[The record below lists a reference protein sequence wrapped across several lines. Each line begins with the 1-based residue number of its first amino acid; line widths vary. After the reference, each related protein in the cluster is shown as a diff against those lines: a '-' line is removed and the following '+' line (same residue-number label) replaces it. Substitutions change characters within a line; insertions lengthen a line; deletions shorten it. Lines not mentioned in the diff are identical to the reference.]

1 MSSVKSPNRVTQSSW
16 HPHTGPGKA
25 TVEVMDRLQSTTRY
39 IVLIGAAILFLAP
52 FLRLISTSLKTND
65 QIVQGSASWIP
76 RPLTLQNYANA
87 FTSVPLLRY
96 GKNTL
101 IVAFFSVVGALF
113 SNTVVAYGFSRLE
126 WRSRELFFLVTL
138 ATLMLPFQVTMVP
151 LFMMFSRLHW
161 TNTFLP
167 LIVPCFF
174 GNAFYIFLL
183 RQFFLGI
190 PRDLSEAAR
199 LEGASELQILWHV
212 IVPLARPALLAVA
225 LFQFLFSWNDFL
237 GPLIYLND
245 QSKFTLALGLANMQS
260 AIGLSDFGAIMAAAT
275 VTVVPVTIVFIFT
288 QRYFIEGILTARAKS

>member
-1 MSSVKSPNRVTQSSW
+1 MVLALVF
-16 HPHTGPGKA
+16 
-25 TVEVMDRLQSTTRY
+25 TT
-39 IVLIGAAILFLAP
+39 P
-52 FLRLISTSLKTND
+52 FLWLLSTSLKTNE
-65 QIVQGSASWIP
+65 QIVQSSPDWIP
-76 RPLTLQNYANA
+76 RPATLQNFLNA
-87 FTSVPLLRY
+87 FQTVPLLEY

-101 IVAFFSVVGALF
+101 IVTLFSVLGALC
-113 SNTVVAYGFSRLE
+113 SNTLVAYGFSRIQ
-126 WRSRELFFLVTL
+126 WRSREFFFIITL

-151 LFMMFSRLHW
+151 LFVMFSRLHW

-190 PRDLSEAAR
+190 PRELSEAAR
-199 LEGASELQILWHV
+199 IEGASELQILWH
-212 IVPLARPALLAVA
+212 IILPLARPALFTVA

-260 AIGLSDFGAIMAAAT
+260 AIGLSDFGMIMAAAA
-275 VTVVPVTIVFIFT
+275 VTVLPVILLFIFT
-288 QRYFIEGILTARAKS
+288 QRYFIEGIVQAKVTS

>member
-1 MSSVKSPNRVTQSSW
+1 VSDASVHRLISGRRTKPGRIESSVR
-16 HPHTGPGKA
+16 HG
-25 TVEVMDRLQSTTRY
+25 
-39 IVLIGAAILFLAP
+39 VLILLALVFTTP
-52 FLRLISTSLKTND
+52 FLWLLSTSLKTNE
-65 QIVQGSASWIP
+65 QIVQSSPDWIP
-76 RPLTLQNYANA
+76 RPATLQNFLNA
-87 FTSVPLLRY
+87 FHTVPLLEY

-101 IVAFFSVVGALF
+101 IVTLFSVLGALC
-113 SNTVVAYGFSRLE
+113 SNTLVAYGFSRIQ
-126 WRSRELFFLVTL
+126 WRSREFFFIITL

-151 LFMMFSRLHW
+151 LFIMFSKLHW

-190 PRDLSEAAR
+190 PRELSEAAR
-199 LEGASELQILWHV
+199 IEGASELQILWH
-212 IVPLARPALLAVA
+212 IILPLARPALFTVA

-260 AIGLSDFGAIMAAAT
+260 AIGLSDFGMIMAAAV
-275 VTVVPVTIVFIFT
+275 VTVLPVILLFIFT
-288 QRYFIEGILTARAKS
+288 QRYFIEGIVQAKVTS

>member
-1 MSSVKSPNRVTQSSW
+1 MSDAPKAGRIESSVRHGVLMVL
-16 HPHTGPGKA
+16 A
-25 TVEVMDRLQSTTRY
+25 LVFTT
-39 IVLIGAAILFLAP
+39 P
-52 FLRLISTSLKTND
+52 FIWLLSTSLKTNE
-65 QIVQGSASWIP
+65 QIVQSSPDWIP
-76 RPLTLQNYANA
+76 RPATLQNFLNA
-87 FTSVPLLRY
+87 FHTVPLLEY

-101 IVAFFSVVGALF
+101 IVTLFSVLGALC
-113 SNTVVAYGFSRLE
+113 SNTLVAYGFSRIQ
-126 WRSRELFFLVTL
+126 WRSREFFFIITL

-151 LFMMFSRLHW
+151 LFIMFSKLHW

-190 PRDLSEAAR
+190 PRELSEAAR
-199 LEGASELQILWHV
+199 IEGASELQILWH
-212 IVPLARPALLAVA
+212 IILPLARPALFTVA

-260 AIGLSDFGAIMAAAT
+260 AIGLSDFGMIMAAAV
-275 VTVVPVTIVFIFT
+275 VTVLPVILLFIFT
-288 QRYFIEGILTARAKS
+288 QRYFIEGIVQAKVTS

>member
-1 MSSVKSPNRVTQSSW
+1 VSGPSKASRIESSVRHGV
-16 HPHTGPGKA
+16 
-25 TVEVMDRLQSTTRY
+25 L
-39 IVLIGAAILFLAP
+39 IVLALVFTTP
-52 FLRLISTSLKTND
+52 FLWLLSTSLKTNE
-65 QIVQGSASWIP
+65 QIVQSSPDWIP
-76 RPLTLQNYANA
+76 RPATLQNFLNA
-87 FTSVPLLRY
+87 FHTVPLLEY

-101 IVAFFSVVGALF
+101 IVTLFSVLGALC
-113 SNTVVAYGFSRLE
+113 SNTLVAYGFSRIQ
-126 WRSRELFFLVTL
+126 WRSREFFFIVTL

-151 LFMMFSRLHW
+151 LFIMFSKLHW

-190 PRDLSEAAR
+190 PRELSEAAR
-199 LEGASELQILWHV
+199 IEGASELQILWH
-212 IVPLARPALLAVA
+212 IILPLARPALFTVA

-260 AIGLSDFGAIMAAAT
+260 AIGLSDFGMIMAAAM
-275 VTVVPVTIVFIFT
+275 VTVLPVILLFIFA
-288 QRYFIEGILTARAKS
+288 QRYFIEGIVQAKVTS

>member
-1 MSSVKSPNRVTQSSW
+1 VSGVS
-16 HPHTGPGKA
+16 KA
-25 TVEVMDRLQSTTRY
+25 GRIDRLVRHGVLMVLALVFTT
-39 IVLIGAAILFLAP
+39 P
-52 FLRLISTSLKTND
+52 FLWLLSTSLKTNE
-65 QIVQGSASWIP
+65 QIVQSSPDWIP
-76 RPLTLQNYANA
+76 RPATLQNFLNA
-87 FTSVPLLRY
+87 FHTVPLLEY

-101 IVAFFSVVGALF
+101 IVTLFSVLGALC
-113 SNTVVAYGFSRLE
+113 SNTLVAYGFSRIQ
-126 WRSRELFFLVTL
+126 WRSREFFFIVTL

-151 LFMMFSRLHW
+151 LFIMFSKLHW

-190 PRDLSEAAR
+190 PRELSEAAR
-199 LEGASELQILWHV
+199 IEGASELQILWH
-212 IVPLARPALLAVA
+212 IILPLARPALFTVA

-260 AIGLSDFGAIMAAAT
+260 AIGLSDFGMIMAAAM
-275 VTVVPVTIVFIFT
+275 VTVLPVILLFIFA
-288 QRYFIEGILTARAKS
+288 QRYFIEGIVQAKVTS

>member
-1 MSSVKSPNRVTQSSW
+1 MSSVQSPNRVTQSARR
-16 HPHTGPGKA
+16 PHTRPRERSAAVK
-25 TVEVMDRLQSTTRY
+25 DRLQHTTRY
-39 IVLIGAAILFLAP
+39 IVLIGAAILFLVP
-52 FLRLISTSLKTND
+52 FLWLISTSLKTND
-65 QIVQGSASWIP
+65 QIVQGSTSWIP

-87 FTSVPLLRY
+87 FTSVPLFEY
-96 GKNTL
+96 AKNTL
-101 IVAFFSVVGALF
+101 VIAVFSVIGALF
-113 SNTVVAYGFSRLE
+113 SNTLVAYGFSRLE

-190 PRDLSEAAR
+190 PRDLSEAAK
-199 LEGASELQILWHV
+199 LEGASELQILWH
-212 IVPLARPALLAVA
+212 IILPLARPALLAVA

-237 GPLIYLND
+237 GPLIYLTD

-260 AIGLSDFGAIMAAAT
+260 AIGLSDFGAMMAAAT
-275 VTVVPVTIVFIFT
+275 VTVAPVIIVFIFT
-288 QRYFIEGILTARAKS
+288 QRYFIAGILASRAKS

>member
-1 MSSVKSPNRVTQSSW
+1 VSGAFKAGRIESSVR
-16 HPHTGPGKA
+16 HGI
-25 TVEVMDRLQSTTRY
+25 L
-39 IVLIGAAILFLAP
+39 IVLAVIFTTP
-52 FLRLISTSLKTND
+52 FLWLLSTSLKTNE
-65 QIVQGSASWIP
+65 QIVQSSPDWIP
-76 RPLTLQNYANA
+76 RPATVQNFLNA
-87 FTSVPLLRY
+87 FHTVPLLEY

-101 IVAFFSVVGALF
+101 IVTLFSVLGALC
-113 SNTVVAYGFSRLE
+113 SNTLVAYGFSRIQ
-126 WRSRELFFLVTL
+126 WRSREFFFIVTL

-151 LFMMFSRLHW
+151 LFIMFSKLHW

-190 PRDLSEAAR
+190 PRELSEAAR
-199 LEGASELQILWHV
+199 IEGASELQILWH
-212 IVPLARPALLAVA
+212 IILPLARPALFTVA

-260 AIGLSDFGAIMAAAT
+260 AIGLSDFGMIMAAAV
-275 VTVVPVTIVFIFT
+275 VTVLPVILLFIFA
-288 QRYFIEGILTARAKS
+288 QRYFIEGIVQAKVTS

>member
-1 MSSVKSPNRVTQSSW
+1 VSGASKAGRIESSVR
-16 HPHTGPGKA
+16 HG
-25 TVEVMDRLQSTTRY
+25 
-39 IVLIGAAILFLAP
+39 VLILLALVFTTP
-52 FLRLISTSLKTND
+52 FLWLLSTSLKTNE
-65 QIVQGSASWIP
+65 QIVQSSPDWIP
-76 RPLTLQNYANA
+76 RPATLQNFLNA
-87 FTSVPLLRY
+87 FQTVPLLEY

-101 IVAFFSVVGALF
+101 IVTLFSVLGALC
-113 SNTVVAYGFSRLE
+113 SNTLVAYGFSRIQ
-126 WRSRELFFLVTL
+126 WRSREFFFIVTL

-151 LFMMFSRLHW
+151 LFIMFSRLHW

-190 PRDLSEAAR
+190 PRELSEAAR
-199 LEGASELQILWHV
+199 IEGASELQILWH
-212 IVPLARPALLAVA
+212 IILPLARPALFTVA

-260 AIGLSDFGAIMAAAT
+260 AIGLSDFGMIMAAAV
-275 VTVVPVTIVFIFT
+275 VTVLPVILLFVFT
-288 QRYFIEGILTARAKS
+288 QRYFIEGTVQAKVTS

>member
-1 MSSVKSPNRVTQSSW
+1 MRRCPKAGRIGSSVR
-16 HPHTGPGKA
+16 HG
-25 TVEVMDRLQSTTRY
+25 
-39 IVLIGAAILFLAP
+39 VLIGLALVFTTP
-52 FLRLISTSLKTND
+52 FLWLLSTSLKTNE
-65 QIVQGSASWIP
+65 QIVQSSPDWIP
-76 RPLTLQNYANA
+76 RPATLQNFLNA
-87 FTSVPLLRY
+87 FQTVPLLEY

-101 IVAFFSVVGALF
+101 IVTLFSVLGALC
-113 SNTVVAYGFSRLE
+113 SNTLVAYGFSRIH
-126 WRSRELFFLVTL
+126 WRSREFFFIVTL

-151 LFMMFSRLHW
+151 LFIMFSRLHW

-190 PRDLSEAAR
+190 PRELSEAAR
-199 LEGASELQILWHV
+199 IEGASELQILWH
-212 IVPLARPALLAVA
+212 IILPLARPALFTVA

-260 AIGLSDFGAIMAAAT
+260 AIGLSDFGMIMAAAV
-275 VTVVPVTIVFIFT
+275 VTVGPVILLFIFT
-288 QRYFIEGILTARAKS
+288 QRYFIEGIVQAKVTS